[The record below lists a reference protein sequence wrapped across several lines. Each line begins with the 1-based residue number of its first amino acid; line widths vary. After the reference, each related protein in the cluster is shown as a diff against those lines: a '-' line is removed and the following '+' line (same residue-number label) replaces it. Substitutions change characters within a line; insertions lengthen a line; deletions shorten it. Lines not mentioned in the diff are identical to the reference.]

1 MDDYEAREYGG
12 SKAARANIR
21 AGGRKT
27 PIFRYTK
34 QNKRRTSRNARSVT
48 PSSSSSQGGD
58 AAGDDDGT
66 IIAIALVRG
75 CVRTVSDNASARA
88 RF

>member
-1 MDDYEAREYGG
+1 MITT
-12 SKAARANIR
+12 RASTVGQKQR
-21 AGGRKT
+21 VPSEWEEGKT

-66 IIAIALVRG
+66 IIAIALVRV
-75 CVRTVSDNASARA
+75 CVLTVSDNASARA
-88 RF
+88 RL

>member
-1 MDDYEAREYGG
+1 MTRASTVGQKQRVPISEREEG
-12 SKAARANIR
+12 
-21 AGGRKT
+21 KT

-66 IIAIALVRG
+66 IIAIALVRV

-88 RF
+88 RFLL

>member
-1 MDDYEAREYGG
+1 MITRRASTVGQKQRVPSEREEG
-12 SKAARANIR
+12 
-21 AGGRKT
+21 KT